1 MKNKQVEMWRKAEL
15 EMERRWCTNV
25 TEEIN
30 HSALVHTD
38 HDLLVS
44 VLDLRT
50 VTCPHIETVFQLNC
64 FPTSVSSPENVALSI
79 FLC

>member
-1 MKNKQVEMWRKAEL
+1 MKVFKRDMSDRAIEMWRKAEL

-44 VLDLRT
+44 VLDLR
-50 VTCPHIETVFQLNC
+50 VW
-64 FPTSVSSPENVALSI
+64 LSLI
-79 FLC
+79 YILPSTMRR